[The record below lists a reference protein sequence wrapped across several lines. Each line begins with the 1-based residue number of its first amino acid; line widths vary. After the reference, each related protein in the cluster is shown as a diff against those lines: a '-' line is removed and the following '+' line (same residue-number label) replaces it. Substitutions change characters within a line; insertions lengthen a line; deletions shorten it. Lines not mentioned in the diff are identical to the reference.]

1 MEEAFLRFIATEDDL
16 NRLLS
21 RWLTPPSK
29 LRDLSIEVIPD
40 ELLLRG
46 VYETILRVPFKCFW
60 KISVFDRRMV
70 AELSNIKC
78 VGVRLNLLKPYVL
91 NELVSNCNVL
101 ERRGESVFLD
111 LDRLLAQMIV
121 PIRTNLTSVR
131 CGTGQLVIE
140 CGNIQ

>member
-1 MEEAFLRFIATEDDL
+1 MEVAFLRFIATEDDL

-91 NELVSNCNVL
+91 NESNVSLHIREPRIPKNLVNK
-101 ERRGESVFLD
+101 D
-111 LDRLLAQMIV
+111 LL
-121 PIRTNLTSVR
+121 
-131 CGTGQLVIE
+131 G
-140 CGNIQ
+140 